1 MESVRLQVACITFP
15 KAPEPR
21 ALLRMKSERNKE
33 GFLALTVIEGEKEE
47 TDGGKGV
54 KVGRG
59 DRMGEAEG
67 GAGTWHLGLSL
78 PCPQMYV
85 SVVASPL
92 EKLDLIGYCVNLVVS
107 KVFG

>member
-1 MESVRLQVACITFP
+1 MESVRLQVAWITLP
-15 KAPEPR
+15 KAPDPR
-21 ALLRMKSERNKE
+21 TLLRVKSERNKDE
-33 GFLALTVIEGEKEE
+33 FLALVVTEGEKEE
-47 TDGGKGV
+47 TEGGKGV

-59 DRMGEAEG
+59 GGMGKAEG
-67 GAGTWHLGLSL
+67 RVGTWHLGLSL

-92 EKLDLIGYCVNLVVS
+92 EKLDLIGCRVKPVVS

>member
-1 MESVRLQVACITFP
+1 MRVT
-15 KAPEPR
+15 
-21 ALLRMKSERNKE
+21 SERNKDE
-33 GFLALTVIEGEKEE
+33 FSALKVMEGEKEG

-92 EKLDLIGYCVNLVVS
+92 EKLDLIGYCVKLVVS
-107 KVFG
+107 KVFE